1 MVLNLYKLENIY
13 ILFLSHIIMITFY
26 VYTPTTVIFNSVK
39 VIILKDILYT
49 IANNNNYIIIII
61 IIKRYILVYHFQL

>member
-1 MVLNLYKLENIY
+1 
-13 ILFLSHIIMITFY
+13 MITFY
-26 VYTPTTVIFNSVK
+26 VYTPTTVILNSVK

-61 IIKRYILVYHFQL
+61 IIIKRYILVYNFQL